1 MAAAA
6 QPLPDTAPL
15 CPACYLQLCEPSLE
29 AWLPADPSRRPLC
42 LEGEPCI
49 TLKPA
54 LQLPFSCSPPPLGNA
69 EPQTNFGAAQ
79 QNSASGGRLF
89 FFFPNYFLW
98 ERGSSEA
105 GDALQRSVPW
115 VICTAA
121 PLADGSPPVWAQWGH
136 CPRGDHAWVPGC
148 SPSSGFGDTALV
160 CPSKMPA
167 VVCGLPDWEPRAGRQ
182 RDEFWVINI
191 PGSKKAEG
199 WERRRKK

>member
-121 PLADGSPPVWAQWGH
+121 PLPNRSPPEWAQGGVTA
-136 CPRGDHAWVPGC
+136 PGVTMPGC
-148 SPSSGFGDTALV
+148 PAAPPAQDLEIQLWCAPAKCQPWSAASLTGNPGLEDSEMNSG
-160 CPSKMPA
+160 S
-167 VVCGLPDWEPRAGRQ
+167 
-182 RDEFWVINI
+182 
-191 PGSKKAEG
+191 
-199 WERRRKK
+199 